1 MSRNRL
7 IAARLRERAD
17 LLELHGGNPFRAA
30 AYRRAGDV
38 VAGHPVDMAL
48 LLAREGLSGIDA
60 LPGIGPQ
67 ITRATAEFAR
77 TGRWA
82 QLERLRG
89 EMQPER
95 LFTSI
100 PEIGPELARR
110 IHDTPDIDA
119 LEELEAATH
128 DGRLAKVPGL
138 GPRRVAL
145 LRAALAGLLSRIR
158 PAPERPALQPDVAL
172 LLEIDRA
179 YRQKADAGELPRI
192 AEDGR
197 LLGVVPPLA
206 LIDVLRREHIED
218 LHRLAGILR
227 NHSGAR
233 DALVDPPFRNV
244 ARRLPWLLVGLVGSL
259 VAALLVQRFEGT
271 LEQEVAVAFFMPAI
285 VYLADAIGT
294 QTETMAVRAL
304 AAGPM
309 MLGRLLLRELAVGA
323 TIGLVLAACAVP
335 LVLVLF
341 ARPGLALAVGVA
353 LLAAGTVATTI
364 GLLFPWLLARAG
376 RDPAYGAGPVA
387 TVVQDLLSLLIYFVC
402 VRLLT

>member
-1 MSRNRL
+1 MAPEPIAETAAEHLTSAVPRL
-7 IAARLRERAD
+7 APECSAAEALTVLADGKFAELDPVYLVDVAGRLEGIVPLARLLAAPPTMTLRSI
-17 LLELHGGNPFRAA
+17 LE
-30 AYRRAGDV
+30 
-38 VAGHPVDMAL
+38 PV
-48 LLAREGLSGIDA
+48 
-60 LPGIGPQ
+60 P
-67 ITRATAEFAR
+67 ATA
-77 TGRWA
+77 
-82 QLERLRG
+82 
-89 EMQPER
+89 
-95 LFTSI
+95 
-100 PEIGPELARR
+100 GPTMDQE
-110 IHDTPDIDA
+110 H
-119 LEELEAATH
+119 
-128 DGRLAKVPGL
+128 
-138 GPRRVAL
+138 VAL
-145 LRAALAGLLSRIR
+145 LAHNARLDSV
-158 PAPERPALQPDVAL
+158 PVVD
-172 LLEIDRA
+172 
-179 YRQKADAGELPRI
+179 
-192 AEDGR
+192 EDGCF
-197 LLGVVPPLA
+197 LGVVPPLA
-206 LIDVLRREHIED
+206 LIDVLRREHVED

-294 QTETMAVRAL
+294 QTETMVVRAL

-309 MLGRLLLRELAVGA
+309 MLGHLLLRELAVGA

-335 LVLVLF
+335 LVLALF

-376 RDPAYGAGPVA
+376 RDPAYGSGPVA